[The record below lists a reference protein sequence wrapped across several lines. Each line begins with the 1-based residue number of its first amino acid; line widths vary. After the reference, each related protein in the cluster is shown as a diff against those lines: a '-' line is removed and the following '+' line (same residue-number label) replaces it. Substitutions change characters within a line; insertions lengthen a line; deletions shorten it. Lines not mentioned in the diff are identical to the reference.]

1 MGGIGFRFR
10 VSETE
15 WRVMREEPVRYK
27 VSEFRFQPVNA
38 SDI

>member
-1 MGGIGFRFR
+1 
-10 VSETE
+10 
-15 WRVMREEPVRYK
+15 MREEPVRYK